1 MQAGKPIAKRKIN
14 PGSEIPENCSTEV
27 PGLHRAEDKATQAH
41 KNATFQNLS
50 HAAELFVK
58 PS

>member
-50 HAAELFVK
+50 HAA
-58 PS
+58 